1 MMKKGIVRDQS
12 EHRYRKMMTAI
23 GATMI
28 IFLALFYLGSMMI
41 AAIQVLLMSIPITQV
56 SADVIYQLS
65 YGTIYLLMFM
75 VPVAFLKRFVKKSG
89 FVYTPMKTNI
99 RLPRLILPIVLGGIV
114 LIMGQAYINA
124 EMVSI
129 FNYSAFMEEIMGDS
143 SEKIEGYQIVLQF
156 IVIAIVPAFCEEFL
170 FRGAILTNCLPF
182 GRANAIVISSLLF
195 ALMHQNAAQT
205 LYTFAAGIFLGIV
218 YERTQS
224 IWPGT
229 FLHMVNNATSLVL
242 SVFSQKLGEQGQSDV
257 AGMVL
262 EGVLYVVGIICI
274 AILVIRMAPKKD
286 RLEEGVFGKSLPATD
301 HYAEYPVKPAQAVR
315 HFFNLPMVLFVSFS
329 LLQVVSLL
337 LLSMIYGVV
346 A

>member
-1 MMKKGIVRDQS
+1 MKKAGVRNQS
-12 EHRYRKMMTAI
+12 EHKYRKMMTAI
-23 GATMI
+23 GGTMV
-28 IFLALFYLGSMMI
+28 IFLVLFYLGSFLISAMQAILMI
-41 AAIQVLLMSIPITQV
+41 LPVTQV
-56 SADVIYQLS
+56 VAEVIYQLF
-65 YGTIYLLMFM
+65 YGAIYLLMFM
-75 VPVAFLKRFVKKSG
+75 VPVAFLKLFVKKSG

-124 EMVSI
+124 QMVSI
-129 FNYSAFMEEIMGDS
+129 FNYNAFMEEMMGGS
-143 SEKIEGYQIVLQF
+143 SGKIEGYQIVLQF
-156 IVIAIVPAFCEEFL
+156 IVIAVVPAFCEEFL

-229 FLHMVNNATSLVL
+229 FLHLVNNATSLVL
-242 SVFSQKLGEQGQSDV
+242 SVFAQKLGERGQTDL
-257 AGMVL
+257 AWMVL
-262 EGVLYVVGIICI
+262 EGALYVVGIICI
-274 AILVIRMAPKKD
+274 AILVIRMAPRKD
-286 RLEEGVFGKSLPATD
+286 QLEEGVFGKSLPATD
-301 HYAEYPVKPAQAVR
+301 HYAEYPVTPSQAVR
-315 HFFNLPMVLFVSFS
+315 HFFNLPMVLFVAFS
-329 LLQVVSLL
+329 LLQVVSLI
-337 LLSMIYGVV
+337 LLSVIYGAV